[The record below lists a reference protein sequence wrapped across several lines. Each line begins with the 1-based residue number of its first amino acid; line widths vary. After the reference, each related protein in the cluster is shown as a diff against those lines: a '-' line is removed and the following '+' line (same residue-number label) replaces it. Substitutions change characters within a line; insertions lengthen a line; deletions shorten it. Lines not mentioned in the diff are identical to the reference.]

1 MERTGRVDPL
11 RPSLAFTPAT
21 EQIAWNMAASAIATW
36 VVKDEAP
43 DLEGT
48 LVTLDTRTWAS
59 QTHRLIW
66 RPQCPA
72 CGDPQDGAETVA
84 HPIELESRRKTFT
97 SDGGHRA
104 MTPEATIERFQQHV
118 SPITGVVSRLERTS
132 LSQDGVMLAY
142 SAGTNVARP
151 PRTLEALHKAGVSMR
166 STTGGKGVTDVQAK
180 ASALCEALE
189 RNSGVYRG
197 EEPRRRA
204 RFKDLDGLA
213 IHPND
218 CMGFS
223 ERQYRER
230 DTWNAIG
237 SHTVAVPA
245 PFDEDALISWTP
257 VWSLT
262 RGEARYLPTAFC
274 FYAYPIPAESRL
286 CIACSNGNAA
296 GNTLE
301 EAILQGFLE
310 LVERDSVALWWYN
323 RLRRPAA
330 ALETFDEPYLGKVQA
345 FLARSGRTME
355 VLDITSDL
363 GIPTFVAVSG
373 RHESPEQITTGFG
386 AHLDPRIALLRAVTE
401 LNQLLLVLFRGSGA
415 LEKSGNLSDADPRA
429 AEWIRTAAVA
439 DHPYLTADPAQA
451 PRTASSYAGRWSE
464 DLRDDVRSCQALV
477 ERHGMEFL
485 VLDQTRPD
493 IGLPVVKVFVPG
505 LRHFWRRLAPGRLYD
520 VPVRLGCLPAPLG
533 EEEMNPIGIFT

>member
-1 MERTGRVDPL
+1 
-11 RPSLAFTPAT
+11 
-21 EQIAWNMAASAIATW
+21 
-36 VVKDEAP
+36 
-43 DLEGT
+43 
-48 LVTLDTRTWAS
+48 
-59 QTHRLIW
+59 
-66 RPQCPA
+66 
-72 CGDPQDGAETVA
+72 
-84 HPIELESRRKTFT
+84 
-97 SDGGHRA
+97 
-104 MTPEATIERFQQHV
+104 
-118 SPITGVVSRLERTS
+118 
-132 LSQDGVMLAY
+132 
-142 SAGTNVARP
+142 
-151 PRTLEALHKAGVSMR
+151 
-166 STTGGKGVTDVQAK
+166 
-180 ASALCEALE
+180 
-189 RNSGVYRG
+189 
-197 EEPRRRA
+197 
-204 RFKDLDGLA
+204 
-213 IHPND
+213 
-218 CMGFS
+218 
-223 ERQYRER
+223 
-230 DTWNAIG
+230 
-237 SHTVAVPA
+237 
-245 PFDEDALISWTP
+245 
-257 VWSLT
+257 
-262 RGEARYLPTAFC
+262 
-274 FYAYPIPAESRL
+274 
-286 CIACSNGNAA
+286 
-296 GNTLE
+296 
-301 EAILQGFLE
+301 
-310 LVERDSVALWWYN
+310 
-323 RLRRPAA
+323 
-330 ALETFDEPYLGKVQA
+330 
-345 FLARSGRTME
+345 ME